1 MNYVYPAVFY
11 EEEGKISVIFPD
23 LGNLATFGDNVAD
36 AMRMAQD
43 ACGLHLF
50 TALRDGDPLPA
61 PSSLGEIN
69 PAAILKDFE
78 MESAAESAFVN
89 MVLVDMTEY
98 ARQHSDKA
106 VKKTLSIPM
115 WLNTLCEEKSINFS
129 KVYRVR
135 EAVPVI
141 MLFLIRTPSPHTL
154 KYKGRC
160 SLSFLR

>member
-1 MNYVYPAVFY
+1 MRFREADRMLK
-11 EEEGKISVIFPD
+11 EE
-23 LGNLATFGDNVAD
+23 TFGDNVAD

-43 ACGLHLF
+43 ACGLYLF

-129 KVYRVR
+129 KVLQDALLAKVQ
-135 EAVPVI
+135 
-141 MLFLIRTPSPHTL
+141 
-154 KYKGRC
+154 
-160 SLSFLR
+160 SL

>member
-11 EEEGKISVIFPD
+11 EEEGKISAIFPD

-43 ACGLHLF
+43 ACGLYLF
-50 TALRDGDPLPA
+50 TALRDGGPLPA
-61 PSSLGEIN
+61 PSALSEIS
-69 PAAILKDFE
+69 PAAVLEELE
-78 MESAAESAFVN
+78 MESAANGAFVN

-98 ARQHSDKA
+98 ARQHSDRA

-129 KVYRVR
+129 KVLQDALLTKVQ
-135 EAVPVI
+135 
-141 MLFLIRTPSPHTL
+141 
-154 KYKGRC
+154 
-160 SLSFLR
+160 SL

>member
-23 LGNLATFGDNVAD
+23 LGNLATFGDNVTD

-69 PAAILKDFE
+69 PAAILKEFE

-89 MVLVDMTEY
+89 LVLVDMTEY

-129 KVYRVR
+129 KVLQDALLTKVQ
-135 EAVPVI
+135 
-141 MLFLIRTPSPHTL
+141 
-154 KYKGRC
+154 
-160 SLSFLR
+160 SL

>member
-78 MESAAESAFVN
+78 MESAVESAFVN

-129 KVYRVR
+129 KVLQ
-135 EAVPVI
+135 EALLTKVQ
-141 MLFLIRTPSPHTL
+141 
-154 KYKGRC
+154 
-160 SLSFLR
+160 SL

>member
-1 MNYVYPAVFY
+1 MRFREADRMLK
-11 EEEGKISVIFPD
+11 EE
-23 LGNLATFGDNVAD
+23 TFGDNVAD

-43 ACGLHLF
+43 ACGLYLF

-61 PSSLGEIN
+61 PSSLNKIN

-78 MESAAESAFVN
+78 MESATESAFVN

-129 KVYRVR
+129 KVLQDALLTKVQ
-135 EAVPVI
+135 
-141 MLFLIRTPSPHTL
+141 
-154 KYKGRC
+154 
-160 SLSFLR
+160 SL

>member
-36 AMRMAQD
+36 AMHMAGD
-43 ACGLHLF
+43 ACGLYLF
-50 TALRDGDPLPA
+50 TALRDGEPLPV
-61 PSSLGEIN
+61 PSALNEID
-69 PAAILKDFE
+69 PVAILKDLE
-78 MESAAESAFVN
+78 MESAADTAFVN

-98 ARQHSDKA
+98 AKQHSDKS

-129 KVYRVR
+129 KVLQ
-135 EAVPVI
+135 EA
-141 MLFLIRTPSPHTL
+141 L
-154 KYKGRC
+154 
-160 SLSFLR
+160 LSKIQT

>member
-43 ACGLHLF
+43 ACGLYLF
-50 TALRDGDPLPA
+50 TALRDGEPLPV
-61 PSSLGEIN
+61 PSSLKDIH
-69 PAAILKDFE
+69 PAAILKDIE
-78 MESAAESAFVN
+78 IESAVNNAFVN

-129 KVYRVR
+129 KVLQDVLLSK
-135 EAVPVI
+135 VQ
-141 MLFLIRTPSPHTL
+141 
-154 KYKGRC
+154 
-160 SLSFLR
+160 SL

>member
-43 ACGLHLF
+43 ACGLYLF
-50 TALRDGDPLPA
+50 TALRDGETLPA
-61 PSSLGEIN
+61 PSALNEIN
-69 PAAILKDFE
+69 LASILKHFE
-78 MESAAESAFVN
+78 MESAVDSAFVN
-89 MVLVDMTEY
+89 MVLVDITEY

-129 KVYRVR
+129 KVLQDALLTKVQ
-135 EAVPVI
+135 
-141 MLFLIRTPSPHTL
+141 
-154 KYKGRC
+154 
-160 SLSFLR
+160 SL

>member
-11 EEEGKISVIFPD
+11 EEEGKISVVFPD

-43 ACGLHLF
+43 ACSLHLF
-50 TALRDGDPLPA
+50 TALRDGEKLPA
-61 PSSLGEIN
+61 ATALNNIDIASV
-69 PAAILKDFE
+69 LKNFD
-78 MESAAESAFVN
+78 MESAENTAFVN

-98 ARQHSDKA
+98 AKQHSDKA

-129 KVYRVR
+129 KVLQDALLAKV
-135 EAVPVI
+135 
-141 MLFLIRTPSPHTL
+141 
-154 KYKGRC
+154 
-160 SLSFLR
+160 LS

>member
-43 ACGLHLF
+43 ACGLYLF
-50 TALRDGDPLPA
+50 TALRDVDLLPA

-69 PAAILKDFE
+69 PAAILKEFE

-129 KVYRVR
+129 KVLQDALLTKVQ
-135 EAVPVI
+135 
-141 MLFLIRTPSPHTL
+141 
-154 KYKGRC
+154 
-160 SLSFLR
+160 SL

>member
-43 ACGLHLF
+43 ACGLYLF
-50 TALRDGDPLPA
+50 TALRDGETLPT
-61 PSSLGEIN
+61 PSALNEIN
-69 PAAILKDFE
+69 LAAILKDFE
-78 MESAAESAFVN
+78 MESAADSAFVN

-129 KVYRVR
+129 KVLQDALLTKVQ
-135 EAVPVI
+135 
-141 MLFLIRTPSPHTL
+141 
-154 KYKGRC
+154 
-160 SLSFLR
+160 SL

>member
-50 TALRDGDPLPA
+50 TALRDGDSLPA
-61 PSSLGEIN
+61 PSSLSEIN
-69 PAAILKDFE
+69 PAAILKEFE

-129 KVYRVR
+129 KVLQDALLAKVQ
-135 EAVPVI
+135 
-141 MLFLIRTPSPHTL
+141 
-154 KYKGRC
+154 
-160 SLSFLR
+160 SL

>member
-11 EEEGKISVIFPD
+11 EEDDKISVIFPD

-43 ACGLHLF
+43 ICGLHLF

-61 PSSLGEIN
+61 ASSLSEIN

-129 KVYRVR
+129 KVLQDALLAKVQ
-135 EAVPVI
+135 
-141 MLFLIRTPSPHTL
+141 
-154 KYKGRC
+154 
-160 SLSFLR
+160 SL

>member
-1 MNYVYPAVFY
+1 MNYVYPAIFY
-11 EEEGKISVIFPD
+11 EEEGKISVLFPD
-23 LGNLATFGDNVAD
+23 LGNLATFGDNIAD
-36 AMRMAQD
+36 AMHMAQD
-43 ACGLHLF
+43 VCGLHLF

-78 MESAAESAFVN
+78 MESAVESAFVN

-129 KVYRVR
+129 KVLQDALLAKVQ
-135 EAVPVI
+135 
-141 MLFLIRTPSPHTL
+141 
-154 KYKGRC
+154 
-160 SLSFLR
+160 SL

>member
-11 EEEGKISVIFPD
+11 DEEGKISVIFPD

-43 ACGLHLF
+43 ACGLYLF
-50 TALRDGDPLPA
+50 TALRDGESLPDPSAL
-61 PSSLGEIN
+61 SEIN
-69 PAAILKDFE
+69 PAVILKDYE
-78 MESAAESAFVN
+78 MESAADSAFVN

-115 WLNTLCEEKSINFS
+115 WLNTLCEKKAATFQRYCRMHCSQKFN
-129 KVYRVR
+129 
-135 EAVPVI
+135 
-141 MLFLIRTPSPHTL
+141 H
-154 KYKGRC
+154 YK
-160 SLSFLR
+160 

>member
-11 EEEGKISVIFPD
+11 EEEGKISVLFPD

-43 ACGLHLF
+43 ACGLYLF
-50 TALRDGDPLPA
+50 TALRDGESLPV
-61 PSSLGEIN
+61 PSELSEIN
-69 PAAILKDFE
+69 PAAVLKDFE
-78 MESAAESAFVN
+78 MESAADSAFVN

-129 KVYRVR
+129 KVLQDALLTKVQ
-135 EAVPVI
+135 
-141 MLFLIRTPSPHTL
+141 
-154 KYKGRC
+154 
-160 SLSFLR
+160 SL

>member
-50 TALRDGDPLPA
+50 TALRDGDSLPA
-61 PSSLGEIN
+61 PSPLSEIN
-69 PAAILKDFE
+69 PAAILKEFE

-129 KVYRVR
+129 KVLQDALLTKVQ
-135 EAVPVI
+135 
-141 MLFLIRTPSPHTL
+141 
-154 KYKGRC
+154 
-160 SLSFLR
+160 SL